1 MLTRCY
7 NPDSLAGA
15 EEDNGTSLATAARRC
30 LPVPGDGPGVLLPL
44 YPEVRLPRLQ
54 DVHLLLQQR
63 QVVRGRRR
71 LQLVLP
77 LRQRAQVVANFVQ
90 PLLKGLKNEF

>member
-1 MLTRCY
+1 M
-7 NPDSLAGA
+7 
-15 EEDNGTSLATAARRC
+15 
-30 LPVPGDGPGVLLPL
+30 PGDGPGVLVPL
-44 YPEVRLPRLQ
+44 EPEVRLLRLQ

-77 LRQRAQVVANFVQ
+77 LRQRAEVVANFIQ
-90 PLLKGLKNEF
+90 PLLRERRKKRILKLRLERGARSDGGKQNK